1 MELDGIDGVYLV
13 SPSLDGRPV
22 GKFVARDNFARVA
35 TNGIGLHPLA
45 MTDFRA
51 TLWGK
56 PIGFNEDDREGTIVP
71 DPSTFRRLPWQ
82 PRLARVFCFYYDT
95 DSGDLRD
102 LDPRGTLARHEHT
115 FVDEVGVNMMVGIE
129 PELMWLRKKENG
141 ELEHT
146 VEPFAFYEIAYL
158 EEWEPILLD
167 LIEYGRGMG
176 LPISHADSEDKSQ
189 VEVNQL
195 PGTPLAYVDNFYTYR
210 QLCRIVA
217 RKHGLIATFMAK
229 PFMGCSANGHHH
241 SISLIDDDG
250 ENVMAGDLKGRN
262 RLSELGAHFLGGL
275 IDHADATTV
284 IGAPS
289 ANSYKRFWDI
299 GMWAP
304 FHKSYGFDNRSC
316 LFRSP
321 PHVGDR
327 GAGHGRLVQPVPH
340 RLGLPRHRARRHPEE
355 HRPGRPGRGEPDAG
369 PHDPARGAHPHDAE
383 RGDRRLQGGRPHA
396 RGLPFGALRHV
407 RRAAPGRHGPLLGA
421 RLRVGARVLP
431 RAMAVD
437 AHRHRTDARTT
448 CAGEHGLVLQNDTLD
463 PPALLG
469 DWLDER
475 GIPFEVARS
484 SRTACLPTRARSTGS
499 PRWARAIR

>member
-1 MELDGIDGVYLV
+1 MELEGIDGVYLV

-22 GKFVARDNFARVA
+22 GKFVARDSFARVA

-189 VEVNQL
+189 VEVNQS

-241 SISLIDDDG
+241 SISLVDEARRERDGGRPQGPQPPERARRALPRRADRPRRRDDRDRRAERELLQAVLG
-250 ENVMAGDLKGRN
+250 HRDVGAVPQVV
-262 RLSELGAHFLGGL
+262 RLRQPLVPLPRPA
-275 IDHADATTV
+275 
-284 IGAPS
+284 
-289 ANSYKRFWDI
+289 
-299 GMWAP
+299 
-304 FHKSYGFDNRSC
+304 
-316 LFRSP
+316 
-321 PHVGDR
+321 HVGDR
-327 GAGHGRLVQPVPH
+327 GA
-340 RLGLPRHRARRHPEE
+340 RRWT
-355 HRPGRPGRGEPDAG
+355 
-369 PHDPARGAHPHDAE
+369 
-383 RGDRRLQGGRPHA
+383 
-396 RGLPFGALRHV
+396 
-407 RRAAPGRHGPLLGA
+407 
-421 RLRVGARVLP
+421 P
-431 RAMAVD
+431 RAT
-437 AHRHRTDARTT
+437 RTSPCR
-448 CAGEHGLVLQNDTLD
+448 
-463 PPALLG
+463 PA
-469 DWLDER
+469 
-475 GIPFEVARS
+475 S
-484 SRTACLPTRARSTGS
+484 SPGSTASGRASTRATRSRGT
-499 PRWARAIR
+499 

>member
-22 GKFVARDNFARVA
+22 GKFVARDSFERVA

-51 TLWGK
+51 TLWGQ

-102 LDPRGTLARHEHT
+102 LDPRGTLARHEQT

-189 VEVNQL
+189 VEVNQS

-241 SISLIDDDG
+241 SISLMDDG
-250 ENVMAGDLKGRN
+250 GRERDGGRPQGPQPPERARRALPRRADRPRRRDDRDRRAERELLQAVLGHRDVGAVPQVV
-262 RLSELGAHFLGGL
+262 RLRQPLVPL
-275 IDHADATTV
+275 
-284 IGAPS
+284 P
-289 ANSYKRFWDI
+289 R
-299 GMWAP
+299 
-304 FHKSYGFDNRSC
+304 
-316 LFRSP
+316 P

-327 GAGHGRLVQPVPH
+327 GASDGRLVQPVPH
-340 RLGLPRHRARRHPEE
+340 RVGLPRHRARRHPEE

-369 PHDPARGAHPHDAE
+369 PHA
-383 RGDRRLQGGRPHA
+383 
-396 RGLPFGALRHV
+396 
-407 RRAAPGRHGPLLGA
+407 
-421 RLRVGARVLP
+421 
-431 RAMAVD
+431 
-437 AHRHRTDARTT
+437 
-448 CAGEHGLVLQNDTLD
+448 
-463 PPALLG
+463 
-469 DWLDER
+469 
-475 GIPFEVARS
+475 S
-484 SRTACLPTRARSTGS
+484 RARSAS
-499 PRWARAIR
+499 RRR

>member
-1 MELDGIDGVYLV
+1 VAKTEDRPAVTATTPPFDVISNYKEWTATPEHQEAVADLIRRMELDGIDGVYLV

-22 GKFVARDNFARVA
+22 GKFVARDNFQRVA
-35 TNGIGLHPLA
+35 TTGIGLHPLA

-51 TLWGK
+51 TLWGQ

-71 DPSTFRRLPWQ
+71 DPSTFRQLPWQ

-158 EEWEPILLD
+158 EEWEPIVLD

-189 VEVNQL
+189 VEVNQS

-241 SISLIDDDG
+241 SISLVDEEG
-250 ENVMAGDLKGRN
+250 ENVMAGDLKGRS

-275 IDHADATTV
+275 IEHADATTV

-316 LFRSP
+316 LFR
-321 PHVGDR
+321 V
-327 GAGHGRLVQPVPH
+327 
-340 RLGLPRHRARRHPEE
+340 
-355 HRPGRPGRGEPDAG
+355 RPTSVIEA
-369 PHDPARGAHPHDAE
+369 
-383 RGDRRLQGGRPHA
+383 
-396 RGLPFGALRHV
+396 
-407 RRAAPGRHGPLLGA
+407 
-421 RLRVGARVLP
+421 
-431 RAMAVD
+431 RAMD
-437 AHRHRTDARTT
+437 ASCNPYLT
-448 CAGEHGLVLQNDTLD
+448 V
-463 PPALLG
+463 
-469 DWLDER
+469 
-475 GIPFEVARS
+475 S
-484 SRTACLPTRARSTGS
+484 ACLVTGLDGIRRSVDPGDPVEGNLMQDLTIPREQRIPTTLNEAIEAFKADDLMREVFRSELYDTFVGLRQDDMDRYWS
-499 PRWARAIR
+499 HVSEWEREFYLERWP